1 MIPVCIRWKAKK
13 KNNFEYEYYK
23 YRMGTKKKQT
33 LIRTYKNVKDSWFIK
48 L

>member
-13 KNNFEYEYYK
+13 RNFEYEYYK
-23 YRMGTKKKQT
+23 CRMGTKKKQT
-33 LIRTYKNVKDSWFIK
+33 LPSKYKNVKGSWFIT